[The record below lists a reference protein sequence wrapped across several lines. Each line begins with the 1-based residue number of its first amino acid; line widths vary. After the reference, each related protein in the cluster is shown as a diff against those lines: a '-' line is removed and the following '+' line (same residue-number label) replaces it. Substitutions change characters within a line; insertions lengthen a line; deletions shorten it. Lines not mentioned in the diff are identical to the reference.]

1 MTHSQILTWLIREL
15 KQWPQ
20 STKDVIQTPVPWQ
33 WIADNAWINGRY
45 TTTLFLININ
55 TGEVVD
61 DELFAIA
68 KSKTQ
73 LKPCGLSFKELIKT
87 L

>member
-1 MTHSQILTWLIREL
+1 MTHSQILTWLTREL

-20 STKDVIQTPVPWQ
+20 STQNIIQEPAPWR
-33 WIADNAWINGRY
+33 WVADYAWINGRY

-55 TGEVVD
+55 TGEVID
-61 DELFAIA
+61 DELFSIA
-68 KSKTQ
+68 KFKTQ